1 MARLRT
7 IFLVGLILAAGL
19 LPHKSLAAE
28 GKKLVRLTFST
39 GWDALPALVA
49 IERGFLDREQLVVSG
64 LTVSSAAAVMR
75 SVASRT
81 TDFAAVPQRMPLVVA
96 ALKLPIRVVSMNGWG
111 RKMELV
117 VRKEDTKTKSIKDL
131 KGKTIAMSNGSDVLP
146 ALIRLANGERLL
158 PTEIKVKHLPAKKLA
173 KAFKENPA
181 DAVFESRHFT
191 SPLVQAGGSRN
202 VFGHRKIVN
211 ALGYI
216 GATPLI
222 TSKAMIEKEPATVQR
237 FVNA

>member
-1 MARLRT
+1 
-7 IFLVGLILAAGL
+7 
-19 LPHKSLAAE
+19 
-28 GKKLVRLTFST
+28 
-39 GWDALPALVA
+39 
-49 IERGFLDREQLVVSG
+49 
-64 LTVSSAAAVMR
+64 MR

-81 TDFAAVPQRMPLVVA
+81 TDFAAVPQRMPFVVA

-117 VRKEDTKTKSIKDL
+117 VRKENTKTKSIKDL
-131 KGKTIAMSNGSDVLP
+131 KGKTITMSNGSDVLP
-146 ALIRLANGERLL
+146 ALIRLANRERLL
-158 PTEIKVKHLPAKKLA
+158 PTEIKVKYLPAKKLA
-173 KAFKENPA
+173 KAFKENLA

-191 SPLVQAGGSRN
+191 SPLVQAEGGRI

-237 FVNA
+237 FANA